1 MLRHLPSKENN
12 LKKYTGDEVTTKS
25 PRTLPFIVNAS
36 LPPRVTPSPRGVRG
50 YPLARRSHV
59 TRLRYARKYLRS
71 QLFRNY
77 SFRNDSKE
85 TCLNGESLD
94 DIESF
99 CTNLNPSDRVTG
111 IHQDNPVLNHSFNT
125 FPALP
130 GIYMILCK
138 PNDWRYYGET
148 TNLQARRS
156 SHKSLLKRNI
166 HPNRNLQNDLN
177 HFGLEAFEFSVLY
190 SGKSWEEKSTRC
202 RKEESLILSDI
213 DRTYNIYKEN
223 APKGTLNPFYS
234 RFHSEESKKQMSESS
249 QNVPNILLGRP
260 IEIPSFKTRT
270 KRVVP
275 GGRFPSITE
284 ASRQTGLS
292 RQMIRS
298 RINSDEY
305 SDWKLLLEENSNNS
319 SLSKDKKNENV

>member
-1 MLRHLPSKENN
+1 
-12 LKKYTGDEVTTKS
+12 
-25 PRTLPFIVNAS
+25 
-36 LPPRVTPSPRGVRG
+36 
-50 YPLARRSHV
+50 
-59 TRLRYARKYLRS
+59 
-71 QLFRNY
+71 
-77 SFRNDSKE
+77 
-85 TCLNGESLD
+85 
-94 DIESF
+94 
-99 CTNLNPSDRVTG
+99 
-111 IHQDNPVLNHSFNT
+111 
-125 FPALP
+125 
-130 GIYMILCK
+130 MILCK

-148 TNLQARRS
+148 TNLQARKS

-177 HFGLEAFEFSVLY
+177 HFGLEAFEFSILY

-234 RFHSEESKKQMSESS
+234 RFHSEKSKKQMSESS
-249 QNVPNILLGRP
+249 SNVPNTLLGRP

-298 RINSDEY
+298 RINSEEY
-305 SDWKLLLEENSNNS
+305 QEWRILLEDDSNNS
-319 SLSKDKKNENV
+319 SPSKEKKNENV

>member
-12 LKKYTGDEVTTKS
+12 LKKYTVLLTPFRNTSFFVTAS
-25 PRTLPFIVNAS
+25 P
-36 LPPRVTPSPRGVRG
+36 PPLWGVRG
-50 YPLARRSHV
+50 YPR
-59 TRLRYARKYLRS
+59 TRLRHARKYLRS

-202 RKEESLILSDI
+202 RKEESLILSD
-213 DRTYNIYKEN
+213 
-223 APKGTLNPFYS
+223 
-234 RFHSEESKKQMSESS
+234 
-249 QNVPNILLGRP
+249 
-260 IEIPSFKTRT
+260 
-270 KRVVP
+270 
-275 GGRFPSITE
+275 
-284 ASRQTGLS
+284 LS
-292 RQMIRS
+292 LIH
-298 RINSDEY
+298 I
-305 SDWKLLLEENSNNS
+305 
-319 SLSKDKKNENV
+319 

>member
-12 LKKYTGDEVTTKS
+12 LKKYTVLLETTSLRNTSFFVT
-25 PRTLPFIVNAS
+25 AS
-36 LPPRVTPSPRGVRG
+36 LPPLWGVRG
-50 YPLARRSHV
+50 YPR
-59 TRLRYARKYLRS
+59 TRLRHARKYLRS

-202 RKEESLILSDI
+202 RKEELLILSDI

-223 APKGTLNPFYS
+223 APKGTFNPFYS

-298 RINSDEY
+298 RINSEEY
-305 SDWKLLLEENSNNS
+305 SDWKILLEENSNNS